1 MKLKKKIVY
10 GNFCPKCIKT
20 IFIRIWYTYVWTY
33 ISVSVWAC
41 TCCVWG
47 LFPTLPWVVARGCTV
62 DTVCVWA
69 EGARERERESVCI
82 SVMYS
87 CLCLGWSHGESSL
100 FKTASARSVR
110 AVRDTETDAPVLSR
124 PLFTHARAHTHTC
137 SRTQTATFL

>member
-1 MKLKKKIVY
+1 MEIFVQSASKQYSYVFDTHMYGHIYLCLCGRAHSVCEGFSQHYPEWWLGGALWTRCVY
-10 GNFCPKCIKT
+10 GQ
-20 IFIRIWYTYVWTY
+20 R
-33 ISVSVWAC
+33 
-41 TCCVWG
+41 
-47 LFPTLPWVVARGCTV
+47 
-62 DTVCVWA
+62 
-69 EGARERERESVCI
+69 ERERERESVCI

-124 PLFTHARAHTHTC
+124 PLFTHARARTHTC